1 MPRIFIAIQFSHEV
15 KTTLLSLQDALRS
28 KGVKGN
34 YCPYG
39 NLHMTLAFIGESY
52 DLPAIRKAVG
62 EVASP
67 PFTMTLSCLGS
78 FPTKTGVI
86 WCGVN
91 EKESVTALARQLR
104 SRLAAHG
111 IPFASTPFYPHISL
125 LRHPTSL
132 RITDIKVPA
141 TPITVERISVMKSER
156 IEGELVYSLV
166 DSHPL

>member
-15 KTTLLSLQDALRS
+15 KATLLSLQDALRS
-28 KGVKGN
+28 NGVKGN

-62 EVASP
+62 EVA
-67 PFTMTLSCLGS
+67 F
-78 FPTKTGVI
+78 
-86 WCGVN
+86 
-91 EKESVTALARQLR
+91 
-104 SRLAAHG
+104 
-111 IPFASTPFYPHISL
+111 TPFYPHISL

-132 RITDIKVPA
+132 RFTDIKVPA

-156 IEGELVYSLV
+156 IEGELVYSEL
-166 DSHPL
+166 

>member
-28 KGVKGN
+28 KGVKGK

-62 EVASP
+62 DVAFT
-67 PFTMTLSCLGS
+67 PFTMTLSSLGS

-91 EKESVTALARQLR
+91 EKEHVTALARQLR

-156 IEGELVYSLV
+156 IEGELVYSEL
-166 DSHPL
+166 

>member
-1 MPRIFIAIQFSHEV
+1 MSRIFIAIQFSHEV
-15 KTTLLSLQDALRS
+15 KATLLSLQDALRS

-52 DLPAIRKAVG
+52 DLPTIRKAVD
-62 EVASP
+62 EVAFT

-91 EKESVTALARQLR
+91 EN
-104 SRLAAHG
+104 
-111 IPFASTPFYPHISL
+111 L
-125 LRHPTSL
+125 LRPPQVCALPTS
-132 RITDIKVPA
+132 RFP
-141 TPITVERISVMKSER
+141 RR
-156 IEGELVYSLV
+156 R
-166 DSHPL
+166 

>member
-15 KTTLLSLQDALRS
+15 KDTLLSLQDALRS

-62 EVASP
+62 EVAFT
-67 PFTMTLSCLGS
+67 PFTMTLSSLGS

-91 EKESVTALARQLR
+91 EKEPVTALARQLR

-111 IPFASTPFYPHISL
+111 LPFASTPFYPHISL
-125 LRHPTSL
+125 VRHPSQ
-132 RITDIKVPA
+132 IVTDIDVPA
-141 TPITVERISVMKSER
+141 ASIKIERVFVMKSER
-156 IEGELVYSLV
+156 INGELVYSEMTATE
-166 DSHPL
+166 